1 MKTNIQNWKQVSI
14 SGVTGILMGA
24 GAMKGIE
31 AMQSG
36 EVDEATGNTKPA
48 STPSPYDNMS
58 FDKAFE
64 TARAEFGA
72 GGVFRWH
79 GKLFN
84 TYTVEEWNAKTA
96 EEQNALAEAIDPE
109 ISADE
114 VDLAGWAVVVDSSEL
129 PQEEDA
135 IAEIDAVE
143 ADQSDLAE
151 VVETEEET
159 DPDVKVALDDKT
171 DVAAAEV
178 SEQTVESGDDDVRVL
193 GYGDVALA
201 NGQNVTV
208 EELNINGQRV
218 AVVDVDQDGVA
229 DLGMSDINHNQQ
241 MDEGEVIDLHTGEA
255 VSFTNNTC
263 DDLAM
268 TTDSVE
274 I

>member
-36 EVDEATGNTKPA
+36 EVDEATGNAKPV

-114 VDLAGWAVVVDSSEL
+114 VDLTGWAQAVKLDSSEL
-129 PQEEDA
+129 PQEEEA
-135 IAEIDAVE
+135 IAETDADE
-143 ADQSDLAE
+143 TDQSDLAE
-151 VVETEEET
+151 VVETEE
-159 DPDVKVALDDKT
+159 PDVKVALDGNT
-171 DVAAAEV
+171 DVTASAA
-178 SEQTVESGDDDVRVL
+178 SEQTVGSGDDDVRVL
-193 GYGDVALA
+193 GYGDVALE

-229 DLGMSDINHNQQ
+229 DYGLSDINHNRQ

-255 VSFTNNTC
+255 VSFTNDPC

-268 TTDSVE
+268 TTDMVE